1 MSDAVEITYGKND
14 LGANT
19 LLIIGN
25 GFDLDL
31 GLNTR
36 YSDFASSKYWPF
48 HGKICGLGGYLN
60 RHKKS
65 DKWFDLETSMARY
78 CSKPFSRLL
87 PNSLRDKME
96 QYDKRDDQTLVNS
109 LNDYLASEFERVDKG
124 HLFRNKSIA
133 ASLLKAICTT
143 LVPGTI
149 YTFNYTDLKAI
160 ASTLGPDVEVGCNPH
175 YVHGKLSDQ
184 SIILGFNERPEIKE
198 AYKYCVK
205 SRRLRYT
212 STNLFNSLEKY
223 DNIVFYGL
231 SFGDIDSIYFSRF
244 FSEIVNGH
252 LPDKYVRIITKD
264 NNSRQRIFVNL
275 NNMTGNDFLLYKEA
289 NFAILTTDGA
299 SNKAINELLEHI
311 NL

>member
-175 YVHGKLSDQ
+175 YVHG
-184 SIILGFNERPEIKE
+184 N
-198 AYKYCVK
+198 
-205 SRRLRYT
+205 
-212 STNLFNSLEKY
+212 
-223 DNIVFYGL
+223 
-231 SFGDIDSIYFSRF
+231 
-244 FSEIVNGH
+244 
-252 LPDKYVRIITKD
+252 
-264 NNSRQRIFVNL
+264 
-275 NNMTGNDFLLYKEA
+275 
-289 NFAILTTDGA
+289 
-299 SNKAINELLEHI
+299 
-311 NL
+311 